1 MRTTAFVFLMVSL
14 CSAALPAS
22 SGAPVTAPGRVE
34 VVTSIFPLKEFV
46 REVGGERVDV
56 SQLLPP
62 GAELHDWQPSA
73 RQVIDLNRA
82 GLLVCVGGGLEPWA
96 DLAVRSRRQEG
107 RPVLVVS
114 RGEALVGGDTHIWLD
129 FSRDLK
135 IVDAIR
141 ASLVAIDPSGAE
153 AYRRG
158 AEAYKEELRAL
169 DARYKAGL
177 TNCANRTLVTGG
189 HAAFGYLAARYGLT
203 QVALYGL
210 SPDSEPTPRHLIE
223 VTREVESRR
232 IKAIFFETT
241 VNPALARVLAKETG
255 AEALPLNDGA
265 NLSPEQSAS
274 GMTFLQVMDKNLENL
289 RRGLACR

>member
-1 MRTTAFVFLMVSL
+1 MRTTALVLLMVSL
-14 CSAALPAS
+14 CPAALPAS
-22 SGAPVTAPGRVE
+22 SGAAVPAPGKVE
-34 VVTSIFPLKEFV
+34 VMTSLFPLKEFV
-46 REVGGERVDV
+46 REVGGERVSV

-73 RQVIDLNRA
+73 RQIVDLNRA
-82 GLLVCVGGGLEPWA
+82 RLLVCVGGGLEPWA
-96 DLAVRSRRQEG
+96 ELAVRNREKEG

-114 RGEALVGGDTHIWLD
+114 RGEALTGGDPHIWLD
-129 FSRDLK
+129 FTRDLK
-135 IVDAIR
+135 IVDAVR
-141 ASLVAIDPSGAE
+141 AALVAIDPPGAE
-153 AYRRG
+153 TYRRN
-158 AEAYKEELRAL
+158 AEAYKEKLRAL
-169 DARYKAGL
+169 DSRYKTGL
-177 TNCANRTLVTGG
+177 SNCANRVLVTGG

-203 QVALYGL
+203 QVSLYGL

-223 VTREVESRR
+223 VTREVKSRN

-265 NLSPEQSAS
+265 NLSPEQAAS
-274 GMTFLQVMDKNLENL
+274 GTTFLQVMDRNLENL